1 MDGRPTTVKV
11 EMGGTLTTNE
21 QVVRG
26 FCSAWLRRDLDEILS
41 YVTDDMIYHNIPV
54 PVIEGRENVAL
65 IFKTFLEM
73 MHHIDLEI
81 TSLMVDGDK
90 VFTERIDRMTAA
102 EGHTDL
108 PVGGYF
114 ELRDGKIAVMHEYFD
129 LSTFENQIGFKL
141 TA

>member
-1 MDGRPTTVKV
+1 
-11 EMGGTLTTNE
+11 LTTNE
-21 QVVRG
+21 QVVRD

-41 YVTDDMIYHNIPV
+41 YITDDMVYHNIPV

-65 IFKTFLEM
+65 IFKTFLEL

-81 TSLMVDGDK
+81 VSLMVDGDK
-90 VFTERIDRMTAA
+90 VFCERIDRMTANT
-102 EGHTDL
+102 GHTDL

-129 LSTFENQIGFKL
+129 LATFENQIGFKL
-141 TA
+141 S